1 MNAAQQAE
9 KEMVEQLRNI
19 ADRLAG
25 DRWVIEEDD
34 GGKHLI
40 AMRSTGDAVILATFH
55 PDALRWEIELVG
67 RALDLVR
74 IFISVGDRAG
84 KKIAALKQQLGIQAE
99 KERKGDY
106 TTQASILISDRLF
119 WRFLETKG
127 VGGPVRDAT
136 AADTRLKSLLAIKSK
151 KELNKDA
158 RAKSAWLS
166 LWHAFENWKGQGQG
180 QR

>member
-1 MNAAQQAE
+1 MSVQQAE
-9 KEMVEQLRNI
+9 QEMVDQLRNI
-19 ADRLAG
+19 TDRLDG

-34 GGKHLI
+34 GGKHLVS
-40 AMRSTGDAVILATFH
+40 MRSTGDGAIIATFH

-67 RALDLVR
+67 KALDLVR

-84 KKIAALKQQLGIQAE
+84 RKIAKLKQQLGIQSE

-106 TTQASILISDRLF
+106 TTQASILISDRVF

-127 VGGPVRDAT
+127 AGGPVRDAT
-136 AADTRLKSLLAIKSK
+136 AADTRLKSLLKFKSK
-151 KELNKDA
+151 KELNTDE

-166 LWHAFENWKGQGQG
+166 LWRDFGNWKGQGQG